1 MPRLWFSGP
10 RVLGG
15 LVRPGISFNVNELY
29 IPEQRRKP
37 CVCTK
42 QPRDKS
48 HCIFVMR
55 APDGRCRLGLS
66 DDPWQYLKQRVQGS
80 AIISFIGVVFGFGGE
95 RILKAANDKLALYID
110 TDGWFVLPPAVQP
123 VSMII
128 QSAIELDEQIHIIKQ
143 SQIPEFLVMTRSDRV
158 PSPTVS
164 GILDVVAWIMV
175 KMVMA
180 IVATCVLMMT
190 FALLYVVITGGSS
203 GP

>member
-1 MPRLWFSGP
+1 
-10 RVLGG
+10 
-15 LVRPGISFNVNELY
+15 
-29 IPEQRRKP
+29 
-37 CVCTK
+37 
-42 QPRDKS
+42 
-48 HCIFVMR
+48 MR